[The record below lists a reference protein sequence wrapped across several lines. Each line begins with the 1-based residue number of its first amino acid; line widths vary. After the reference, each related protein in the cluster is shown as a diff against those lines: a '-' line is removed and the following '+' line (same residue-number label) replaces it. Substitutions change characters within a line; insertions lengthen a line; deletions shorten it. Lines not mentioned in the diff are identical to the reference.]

1 MSPQKLSRIAL
12 FCTVLGLGASTATQP
27 VAAASPSGIEQLT
40 DELRSNDFRVQVQA
54 ALILGKSGDGR
65 ALQAL
70 IGSLNDKS
78 VAVRAASA
86 AALGT
91 LGDPAA
97 LPALRRAEDDS
108 NSAVKRRISAT
119 IDALEKAQ
127 RDQLVARRNAKI
139 LIKIEGFDSHAAAG
153 TNEALGAIAQAS
165 RKALDGMTQVALL
178 NASEDPQQA
187 SKRHHRPVVVMRAS
201 LRNLSASK
209 DGDDTVISANIEFL
223 VERFP
228 EQSIMGRLSGNASAK
243 SLVDSA
249 RGRAQLQEEA
259 VGAAVQSALGRSEAA
274 LLAAAGTG

>member
-1 MSPQKLSRIAL
+1 VSPHKIARIAVL
-12 FCTVLGLGASTATQP
+12 TAVLGLGTSTATEP

-40 DELRSNDFRVQVQA
+40 EELRSEDFRVQVQA

-70 IGSLNDKS
+70 TASLKDKS

-97 LPALRRAEDDS
+97 LPALRRAEEDS
-108 NSAVKRRISAT
+108 NSAVARRITAT
-119 IDALEKAQ
+119 IDSLENAQ
-127 RDQLVARRNAKI
+127 REQLVARRNAKI
-139 LIKIEGFDSHAAAG
+139 LIKIEGFDDRTPGSS
-153 TNEALGAIAQAS
+153 NEALGAVAQAS
-165 RKALDGMTQVALL
+165 RKALAGMTHVALL

-201 LRNLSASK
+201 LRQLSASK

-243 SLVDSA
+243 STVDSA
-249 RGRAQLQEEA
+249 QGRSQLQEEA
-259 VGAAVQSALGRSEAA
+259 VGAAVQSALGRSESA
-274 LLAAAGTG
+274 LLAAAGNG